1 MLVLPQ
7 VPRMAHMPLPVL
19 GLDDAAGM
27 VMSE

>member
-19 GLDDAAGM
+19 DLDDVAGM
-27 VMSE
+27 VTNE